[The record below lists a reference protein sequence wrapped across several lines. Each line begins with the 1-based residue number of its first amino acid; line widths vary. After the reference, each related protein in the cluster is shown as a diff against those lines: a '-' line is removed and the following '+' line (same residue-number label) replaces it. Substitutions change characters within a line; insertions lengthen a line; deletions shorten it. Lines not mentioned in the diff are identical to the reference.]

1 MYSEAGQAAAALPE
15 DDECNA
21 MPAKPTS
28 NEKNRARQSLT
39 AHLPRKGVEHDL
51 PESGK
56 VCGCYQGELT
66 GWADKGIDRYRA
78 VNLKTEGE
86 YGIANRP
93 TGAAA
98 FKAML
103 LNTSGMAQ
111 SGRTLD
117 CHID

>member
-1 MYSEAGQAAAALPE
+1 M
-15 DDECNA
+15 
-21 MPAKPTS
+21 
-28 NEKNRARQSLT
+28 
-39 AHLPRKGVEHDL
+39 
-51 PESGK
+51 
-56 VCGCYQGELT
+56 CGCYQGQLT
-66 GWADKGIDRYRA
+66 GWTDKGIDYYRA
-78 VNLKTEGE
+78 VDLKTEGE

-111 SGRTLD
+111 SGRTLI